1 MQPTLKDIYKTLLEG
16 PPQVEPCEVNKHIR
30 AEKRRIERE
39 QSKANKTLN
48 MTRESL
54 NGTIKAAREDERER
68 VKKFI
73 VMYYSASVALVL
85 HDKWGFGHKRLTRVV
100 DQINDLF
107 ESILLKYVDIEDIRK
122 ALKEET
128 GVDL

>member
-1 MQPTLKDIYKTLLEG
+1 MNPTLKDICKTLSDG
-16 PPQVEPCEVNKHIR
+16 PPQVICQV
-30 AEKRRIERE
+30 EKPSRKETRRIERE
-39 QSKANKTLN
+39 RSKANKTLN

-73 VMYYSASVALVL
+73 VTYYSASVALVL
-85 HDKWGFGHKRLTRVV
+85 HDKWGFGQKRLTRVV
-100 DQINDLF
+100 GQINDLF
-107 ESILLKYVDIEDIRK
+107 ESILLDYVSIEDIRK
-122 ALKEET
+122 TLKEET

>member
-1 MQPTLKDIYKTLLEG
+1 MTPTLKDICKTLAEG
-16 PPQVEPCEVNKHIR
+16 PPQVICQV
-30 AEKRRIERE
+30 EKPSRKEMRRIERE
-39 QSKANKTLN
+39 KSKANKTLN

-73 VMYYSASVALVL
+73 VTYYSASVALVL
-85 HDKWGFGHKRLTRVV
+85 HDKWGFGQKRLTRVV
-100 DQINDLF
+100 GQINDLF
-107 ESILLKYVDIEDIRK
+107 ESILLDYVSIEDIRK
-122 ALKEET
+122 TLKEET